1 MGTRVILLMWVFASA
16 LLLAQNDAFCFKNH
30 LENRAIELWG
40 PQTCGQ
46 RFQGRGTGIG
56 CPFGKTATPAHDT
69 ICCDEPS
76 CGAKENPCEELRF
89 LYRVGKGGW
98 AAGEQEYSITI
109 KSGDTVTWVARYVDN
124 NAGSGHRYFTSS
136 SDCK

>member
-1 MGTRVILLMWVFASA
+1 MVHRYIRYRDGSTHALLA
-16 LLLAQNDAFCFKNH
+16 LLLPRVLLVLPVH
-30 LENRAIELWG
+30 
-40 PQTCGQ
+40 
-46 RFQGRGTGIG
+46 
-56 CPFGKTATPAHDT
+56 
-69 ICCDEPS
+69 
-76 CGAKENPCEELRF
+76 RF